1 MTMMTSTSMIQIFDK
16 REESG
21 IQTGNELKEILR
33 EFALEKRMVIIGPAN
48 AGISKI
54 NDVYRFCLILKH
66 QDKEVLKQ
74 AKRKLEETL
83 STCEKEGK
91 IVQFDFNPM
100 NAF

>member
-1 MTMMTSTSMIQIFDK
+1 MIQIFDK
-16 REESG
+16 KEDAG
-21 IQTGNELKEILR
+21 LQTGNKMKELLHD
-33 EFALEKRMVIIGPAN
+33 FALENRISMIGPAG

-66 QDKEVLKQ
+66 KDKEVLKQ
-74 AKRKLEETL
+74 AKRRLEQYL

-100 NAF
+100 SSF